1 MYKRLPAVMK
11 TAVVKTAA
19 LMTAV
24 MMTAAFL
31 AGCGGSVEPPAE
43 AAAAPLLLVPEDLL
57 EAQTAALNEG
67 PVVSGSLQPEL
78 RAELRAEVAGV
89 VLEVLKDNGDTV
101 EKGELLL
108 RIDPTS
114 IRGQLLSA
122 QESERAAGVAMEQAQ
137 RQFTRMQTMAKRGL
151 VATEGVETAEG
162 KRNQNQSELASARAR
177 VVDARQQMD
186 KTEVRAPFAG
196 VVGARSV
203 SAGDTAQLGMQLL
216 SVMDVSSMRF
226 EGMISA
232 DQVGRVQPGAA
243 VNFRVNGFPGQNFEG
258 RVQRLNPVA
267 NEATRQV
274 QVLVSLPALANGAPS
289 APAVAGL
296 YAEGRI
302 ESSSRPAIMLPESVL
317 VRDGDAAFVWQFKDG
332 LTQKTAVEVGE
343 RDLRLGRV
351 EIVTGLST
359 GDQVLKHPLGSLKD
373 GGAAELQTSPSTPAS
388 IAVRGE

>member
-1 MYKRLPAVMK
+1 MYKQLPVVM
-11 TAVVKTAA
+11 
-19 LMTAV
+19 LISV
-24 MMTAAFL
+24 MMTAALL
-31 AGCGGSVEPPAE
+31 AGCGDSPEPTAE
-43 AAAAPLLLVPEDLL
+43 TAAAPLLLVAEDLL
-57 EAQTAALNEG
+57 VAQTNALNEG

-101 EKGELLL
+101 EKGELLA
-108 RIDPTS
+108 RIDPTA

-122 QESERAAGVAMEQAQ
+122 QESERAASVALEQAQ
-137 RQFTRMQTMAKRGL
+137 RQFARMQTMAKKGL

-177 VVDARQQMD
+177 VVDARQQLE

-196 VVGARSV
+196 VIGARGV

-216 SVMDVSSMRF
+216 SVMDVGSMRF
-226 EGMISA
+226 EGMIAA
-232 DQVGRVQPGAA
+232 DQV
-243 VNFRVNGFPGQNFEG
+243 G

-274 QVLVSLPALANGAPS
+274 QVLISLPGSANGGNGAPG
-289 APAVAGL
+289 VAGL

-302 ESSSRPAIMLPESVL
+302 EASSRPAIMLPESVL

-332 LTQKTAVEVGE
+332 HTRKTAVELGE
-343 RDLRLGRV
+343 RDARLGRI
-351 EIVTGLST
+351 EIVSGLNT
-359 GDQVLKHPLGSLKD
+359 GDQVLKHPVGSLKD
-373 GGAAELQTSPSTPAS
+373 GGAAELQPVTTPPAS
-388 IAVRGE
+388 IPEPAE